1 MPFNR
6 LSTAKIAR
14 EVGCH
19 PNTVR
24 LYEEWGF
31 LPPVPRNSKGY
42 RLYTQTHLNQM
53 RLARLAMNTSY
64 SGKKIRHSV
73 VRLIKYAATGDLGG
87 ALELAYQHQAVVA
100 SEQAQAEV
108 AANMLERWAQGTP
121 TDSTANLLHIGDTAR
136 LLAISVDMLRNW
148 ERNGLVEVPRD
159 GLNRYRLYSQV
170 EIARLRVI
178 RMLRSAGYGF
188 MAILRMMC
196 QLDRGQIEGLKQAL
210 DTPGPDE
217 DVYSAADRWLSTLVE
232 QMELAERIIH
242 LLEER
247 LQTGQ

>member
-1 MPFNR
+1 MPYNR

-24 LYEEWGF
+24 IYEAWGF

-42 RLYTQTHLNQM
+42 RLYTRTHLNQM
-53 RLARLAMNTSY
+53 RLARLALNTTY
-64 SGKKIRHSV
+64 PGKKIRHSV
-73 VRLIKYAATGDLGG
+73 VQLVKYAATGDLGG
-87 ALELAYQHQAVVA
+87 ALELAYQHQAIVA
-100 SEQAQAEV
+100 SEQAQAE
-108 AANMLERWAQGTP
+108 AAVSMLERWAQGMP
-121 TDSTANLLHIGDTAR
+121 TDSTSCLMRIGDTAH
-136 LLAISVDMLRNW
+136 LLNISVDMLRNW

-159 GLNRYRLYSQV
+159 EESGYRQYSQV

-188 MAILRMMC
+188 MAILRMMNR
-196 QLDRGQIEGLKQAL
+196 LDRGEINGLRQAL

-232 QMELAERIIH
+232 QMELAERLIR

-247 LQTGQ
+247 IQTGE